1 MNGNS
6 LDSAHE
12 LILGIAREILAYFS
26 LILIL
31 ELHSE
36 LFKVVGVKLYVLS
49 YALFLF
55 HSVYKL
61 LKIFLADFHN
71 NVGIHLNKSSVAV
84 PSPSRIA

>member
-49 YALFLF
+49 YALSF
-55 HSVYKL
+55 S
-61 LKIFLADFHN
+61 
-71 NVGIHLNKSSVAV
+71 
-84 PSPSRIA
+84 